1 MDNLEVNKFLEKC
14 HLLRLNQ
21 EERENMNKSIISNEI
36 ETVIK
41 KHSNNKCPDQ
51 MASQK
56 NYIKH
61 LEKNSHLSFL
71 NFS

>member
-1 MDNLEVNKFLEKC
+1 MDNLEVNKFLEQC

-41 KHSNNKCPDQ
+41 KHSNNKCPVTLQ
-51 MASQK
+51 SEM
-56 NYIKH
+56 Y
-61 LEKNSHLSFL
+61 
-71 NFS
+71 